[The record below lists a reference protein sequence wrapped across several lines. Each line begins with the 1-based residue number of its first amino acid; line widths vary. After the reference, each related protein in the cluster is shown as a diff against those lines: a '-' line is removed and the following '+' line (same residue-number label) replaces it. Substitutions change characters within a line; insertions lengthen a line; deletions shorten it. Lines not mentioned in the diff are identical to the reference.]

1 MMGKVT
7 RQGGR
12 RSVTLYR
19 QWRLQLMRCKG
30 QGIGGGIGWEGERRV
45 MLEAEG
51 RGREKGPTVYN
62 NV

>member
-30 QGIGGGIGWEGERRV
+30 QGIGGGIGWEERV
-45 MLEAEG
+45 MIEAGVE
-51 RGREKGPTVYN
+51 
-62 NV
+62 